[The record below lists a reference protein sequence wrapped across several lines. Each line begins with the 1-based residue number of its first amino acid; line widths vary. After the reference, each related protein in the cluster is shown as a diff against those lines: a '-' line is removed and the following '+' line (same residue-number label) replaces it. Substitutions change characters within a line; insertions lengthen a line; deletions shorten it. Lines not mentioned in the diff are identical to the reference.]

1 VGGID
6 ALETAATDAVGVEVL
21 VKGAAHAA
29 SAIAATA
36 AALTSLT
43 RDETVIKG
51 LSLQELRRRAGS
63 GLGDNPVRRRTA
75 SKA

>member
-6 ALETAATDAVGVEVL
+6 ELETLATDFVGVEEL
-21 VKGAAHAA
+21 VNGAAHAA
-29 SAIAATA
+29 SVIAATA
-36 AALTSLT
+36 AALTSPT
-43 RDETVIKG
+43 RGTTVIKG
-51 LSLQELRRRAGS
+51 LSRQELRRRAGS

>member
-6 ALETAATDAVGVEVL
+6 ELGTLATDFEGVEEL

-29 SAIAATA
+29 SVIAATA
-36 AALTSLT
+36 AALTSPT

-51 LSLQELRRRAGS
+51 LSRQELRRRAGS
-63 GLGDNPVRRRTA
+63 GPEITR
-75 SKA
+75 

>member
-6 ALETAATDAVGVEVL
+6 ELETLATDVEGVEEL

-29 SAIAATA
+29 SVTAATA

-43 RDETVIKG
+43 RDETVITG
-51 LSLQELRRRAGS
+51 LSRQELRRRAGS
-63 GLGDNPVRRRTA
+63 GPEITR
-75 SKA
+75 